1 MGGVLM
7 CRNGVFS
14 FEETEVAQPI
24 LRIIGE
30 SGTAT
35 ADYRAADVVGTVR
48 GVVITGSTI
57 VLEWAMSSGRTPEEL
72 AFARYY
78 LEKRPGGPQ
87 IAPAVC
93 TCLRCGHTWTQRSDE
108 RPRICPKCKSPYW
121 DKPRKARTEKT

>member
-1 MGGVLM
+1 MAGVLV
-7 CRNGVFS
+7 CHNGVFS
-14 FEETEVAQPI
+14 FEEIKIAEPI

-35 ADYRAADVVGTVR
+35 ADYRAADVVGIVR
-48 GVVITGSTI
+48 GVIITGSTI
-57 VLEWAMSSGRTPEEL
+57 VLEWAMSLGRTPEEL
-72 AFARYY
+72 AFARSY
-78 LEKRPGGPQ
+78 LEKRSGGPQ
-87 IAPAVC
+87 ITPAVC